1 MESDV
6 AFHYHNYIL
15 YFKHLTAVFE
25 DVSTIVRNI
34 ILEVLAEEGW
44 ERTEEQDSSGNERLL
59 RV

>member
-6 AFHYHNYIL
+6 ALHYHNYTF

-25 DVSTIVRNI
+25 VVSTIVLNI

-44 ERTEEQDSSGNERLL
+44 ERRKEQDSN
-59 RV
+59 